1 MNKKFIITNV
11 AALIVVIIMIAAS
24 ELLNEKEII
33 FPEITAI
40 AVGILIAP
48 RRSWQTN
55 KLRILML
62 ITTCSVMG
70 ILIVRFLPVSILM
83 QLILAFATGQL
94 VYLYSKT
101 TFAPLMSA
109 VALPVLI
116 QTKSLIYP
124 ASAII
129 LTAMILL
136 VLTLLEKSG
145 VKEAE
150 EYTPVPFPEKADLL
164 DMLLRII
171 LMAAFSAAVL
181 KFGFTFAV
189 APPILVAFTEFSKKG
204 NPAIKKP
211 VKIVLL
217 VTLCAAAGAVC
228 RSLINVHLELPL
240 TLAALLAAIIMLIF
254 LHAFRMYL
262 PPAGAL
268 ATLPTL
274 ISQDQILL
282 YPVQILTGIF
292 AFTLLA
298 KLVFQR
304 RYEMKDSNIDSKK

>member
-1 MNKKFIITNV
+1 MNKKFIMTNA
-11 AALIVVIIMIAAS
+11 AALIIVTIMIGAA
-24 ELLNEKEII
+24 ELLHENEII

-48 RRSWQTN
+48 RRSWQTS
-55 KLRILML
+55 KPRILIL
-62 ITTCSVMG
+62 IALCSIMG
-70 ILIVRFLPVSILM
+70 ILITRFLPIPLTA
-83 QLILAFATGQL
+83 QLVLAFSAGQL

-109 VALPVLI
+109 AALPVLI

-129 LTAMILL
+129 LTAIILL
-136 VLTLLEKSG
+136 ALTLLEKLG
-145 VKEAE
+145 VKEPQ
-150 EYTPVPFPEKADLL
+150 EYAPVPFPQKTDIL

-171 LMAAFSAAVL
+171 LMASFSALIL

-204 NPAIKKP
+204 NTAIRKPA
-211 VKIVLL
+211 KIVLL

-228 RSLINVHLELPL
+228 RSLITVYLGLPL
-240 TLAALLAAIIMLIF
+240 TLAAAAAVIIMLIF

-268 ATLPTL
+268 ATLPML
-274 ISQDQILL
+274 IPQDQLSL
-282 YPVQILTGIF
+282 YPLQIFTGILV
-292 AFTLLA
+292 FTLLA
-298 KLVFQR
+298 KFVFQC
-304 RYEMKDSNIDSKK
+304 RYKTKADNINNNI

>member
-1 MNKKFIITNV
+1 MNKKFIITNS
-11 AALIVVIIMIAAS
+11 ATLLITIIMIAAS
-24 ELLNEKEII
+24 ELLQEKEII

-48 RRSWQTN
+48 RRSWQTS
-55 KLRILML
+55 KPRILIL
-62 ITTCSVMG
+62 ITICSVTG
-70 ILIVRFLPVSILM
+70 ILIVRFLPVPLLP
-83 QLILAFATGQL
+83 QLILAFSAGQL
-94 VYLYSKT
+94 IYLYSKT

-129 LTAMILL
+129 LTAIILL
-136 VLTLLEKSG
+136 ILTLMEKLG
-145 VKEAE
+145 IKEPE
-150 EYTPVPFPEKADLL
+150 EYEFFPFPEKTDLS

-171 LMAAFSAAVL
+171 LMSAFSSAVL
-181 KFGFTFAV
+181 NFGFTFAV

-204 NPAIKKP
+204 NSAIRKPA
-211 VKIVLL
+211 KIVLL
-217 VTLCAAAGAVC
+217 VTLCAAAGAIC
-228 RSLINVHLELPL
+228 RSLIAIHLALPL

-268 ATLPTL
+268 ATLPML
-274 ISQDQILL
+274 IPQDQLL
-282 YPVQILTGIF
+282 FYPIQIFTGILT
-292 AFTLLA
+292 FTLLA
-298 KLVFQR
+298 KFVFQR
-304 RYEMKDSNIDSKK
+304 KYKTKDAGINNDI